1 MPRIDEDSSPDP
13 VQPGSAAWLA
23 AYSARLAKTAEDTAR
38 VGTAAADRWARR
50 SLEEGEWSVDTV
62 TADIIADWEEMT
74 PLLGRWLDLWLEAV
88 QQGIRGGEPAGATRA
103 GAGEAAGA
111 RDGQP
116 DLAGMV
122 ARRIREY
129 GELWEGAAA
138 KLRDSSYR
146 SEDLLDDWFRFWGK
160 AVRDMT
166 AGPALLW
173 GLGTAPRP
181 DAPGDRGPG
190 RGNQAP

>member
-1 MPRIDEDSSPDP
+1 MRAAVGGEVMARSNEDQSPAP
-13 VQPGSAAWLA
+13 VPPPGSAAWLA

-50 SLEEGEWSVDTV
+50 SLEEGEWSVDSV

-74 PLLGRWLDLWLEAV
+74 PLLGRWLDLWLEAM
-88 QQGIRGGEPAGATRA
+88 QQGIRGEPAGGPGT
-103 GAGEAAGA
+103 GEAAEAGDS
-111 RDGQP
+111 RP
-116 DLAGMV
+116 ELAGMV

-129 GELWEGAAA
+129 GELWEGAAV
-138 KLRDSSYR
+138 KLRHSSYR

-173 GLGTAPRP
+173 GMG
-181 DAPGDRGPG
+181 G
-190 RGNQAP
+190 RKQEP